1 MAENNFK
8 GTIEAIFEGMD
19 SVITSKTVVGD
30 PIYAG
35 DTTIL
40 PLMDV
45 SFGIGAGA
53 FNNDRKKDRGVGGL
67 GGKMTPCAVLILQN
81 GTTKL
86 VHVKNQ
92 DTITKVL
99 DMVPEL
105 MDRFKN
111 KGKEDLNTPEIDEA
125 VSEILDENK

>member
-1 MAENNFK
+1 MRE
-8 GTIEAIFEGMD
+8 IRR
-19 SVITSKTVVGD
+19 ITEQS
-30 PIYAG
+30 P
-35 DTTIL
+35 
-40 PLMDV
+40 
-45 SFGIGAGA
+45 S
-53 FNNDRKKDRGVGGL
+53 
-67 GGKMTPCAVLILQN
+67 AVLVIKGDQIR
-81 GTTKL
+81 L
-86 VHVKNQ
+86 VNVKNQ